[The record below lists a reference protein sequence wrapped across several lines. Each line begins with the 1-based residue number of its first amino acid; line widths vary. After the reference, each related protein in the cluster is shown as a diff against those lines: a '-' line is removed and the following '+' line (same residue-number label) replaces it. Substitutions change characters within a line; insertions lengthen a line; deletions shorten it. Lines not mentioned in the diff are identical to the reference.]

1 MAKTKNSQNSQHPQ
15 VLEVEVQR
23 QIGRGADVVRGQF
36 MDIAHHIR
44 QNVHPRLTFTL
55 HTQNET
61 EVLYSLT
68 QSVCGCRLVD
78 EYRSSLTPAG
88 TVLGEVLSGS
98 NAGMKTEIFFE
109 PLSATV
115 THTRVRLTTP
125 LQGWVRWLAPVYA
138 WAVRRSLA
146 HALEQDGHD
155 LEAGHYPS

>member
-1 MAKTKNSQNSQHPQ
+1 MAKTQNSPSPYL
-15 VLEVEVQR
+15 LEVEVQR
-23 QIGRGADVVRGQF
+23 QIARSADIVRGQF

-44 QNVHPRLTFTL
+44 RDVHPRLTFTV
-55 HTQNET
+55 HTQSET
-61 EVLYSLT
+61 EVLYSLSQT
-68 QSVCGCRLVD
+68 VCGWRLVD

-109 PLSATV
+109 PLSANT
-115 THTRVRLTTP
+115 THTRVRLSTP
-125 LQGWVRWLAPVYA
+125 LHGWMKWIAPVYA

-146 HALEQDGHD
+146 QALEQDGRD